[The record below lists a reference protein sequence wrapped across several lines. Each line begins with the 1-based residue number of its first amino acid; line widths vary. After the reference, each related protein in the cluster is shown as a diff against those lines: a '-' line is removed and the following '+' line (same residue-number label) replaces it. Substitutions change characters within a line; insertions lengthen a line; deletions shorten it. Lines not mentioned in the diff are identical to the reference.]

1 MTSGARS
8 ENTRRA
14 KREYWRRRH
23 GILEAV
29 VGWQRTYSSE
39 ASIPPSERSE
49 NTSAADK
56 EPRGCRPT
64 AEDPSRDDREPKVLA
79 RKGSKERI
87 HTTGF
92 ADQPLSVSAI
102 DAEAPI
108 HLNRQTSF
116 GRQERRWNAIAV
128 RACALMARKV
138 PSDRRL
144 VLTPFSDRSL
154 HSRTRAASR
163 RWCRA
168 SIPQRYVPP
177 VYRTS
182 NSTPTYPCSA
192 GIPVF
197 GPSPEAAL
205 LEGSKTLSKDFMQR
219 HNIPTAGFRSFTAAQ
234 YDDARAYLESCG
246 FARVVLKA
254 SGLAAGKGVLLP
266 ETIDEAKQALKSVL
280 VDKEFGSAGD
290 EIVIEEY
297 LEGPELSILAF
308 SDGYTIKP
316 LPAAQDHKRIGE
328 GDVGLNTGGMGAYA
342 PAPVCTDEVM
352 ATCVR
357 ECLEPT
363 IRGMRKDGKA
373 CVDSP
378 RLLLIPS

>member
-1 MTSGARS
+1 
-8 ENTRRA
+8 
-14 KREYWRRRH
+14 
-23 GILEAV
+23 
-29 VGWQRTYSSE
+29 
-39 ASIPPSERSE
+39 
-49 NTSAADK
+49 
-56 EPRGCRPT
+56 
-64 AEDPSRDDREPKVLA
+64 
-79 RKGSKERI
+79 
-87 HTTGF
+87 
-92 ADQPLSVSAI
+92 
-102 DAEAPI
+102 
-108 HLNRQTSF
+108 
-116 GRQERRWNAIAV
+116 
-128 RACALMARKV
+128 
-138 PSDRRL
+138 
-144 VLTPFSDRSL
+144 
-154 HSRTRAASR
+154 
-163 RWCRA
+163 
-168 SIPQRYVPP
+168 
-177 VYRTS
+177 
-182 NSTPTYPCSA
+182 
-192 GIPVF
+192 
-197 GPSPEAAL
+197 
-205 LEGSKTLSKDFMQR
+205 MQR

-363 IRGMRKDGKA
+363 IRGMRKDGKQ